1 MRDRVEP
8 GRQLGLAAE
17 ARQRA
22 MRAQKGFLGDLLG
35 LGGIAEHPER
45 HAEDAVLIRPDEL
58 LERAV
63 VAGPEP
69 IEKPRG
75 LGIIVS
81 LHDKTIARG
90 QSSRRPNVRNALLS
104 A

>member
-1 MRDRVEP
+1 
-8 GRQLGLAAE
+8 
-17 ARQRA
+17 
-22 MRAQKGFLGDLLG
+22 MRAQEGFLGDLLR

-58 LERAV
+58 FERAI

-69 IEKPRG
+69 IQKARG

-81 LHDKTIARG
+81 LHGKTIARG
-90 QSSRRPNVRNALLS
+90 QSSRQPNVPAGAGRGLPGMW
-104 A
+104 